1 MAEDKKDMQVT
12 LLNVRLSFAD
22 MFEPKVQ
29 KNEDGTERKT
39 YGANFLIEKA
49 DDNGN
54 KAKVQAA
61 ANAAKRKKWGD
72 DKAKWPKLKPE
83 KVCLRDGDLEN
94 WEGYADML
102 YVSANRREAD
112 GPPRVITNRKDADKK
127 WITARAGED
136 NCPYAGCYVN
146 AIVRV
151 WAQDNEHG
159 KRVNASVEAIQFLR
173 DGDSFS
179 GAAPINVDEEFSDD
193 MVGEEGS
200 LGDEDNGGY
209 GDDDDDGDDSLV

>member
-1 MAEDKKDMQVT
+1 V
-12 LLNVRLSFAD
+12 
-22 MFEPKVQ
+22 
-29 KNEDGTERKT
+29 G
-39 YGANFLIEKA
+39 
-49 DDNGN
+49 
-54 KAKVQAA
+54 
-61 ANAAKRKKWGD
+61 
-72 DKAKWPKLKPE
+72 LKPE

>member
-61 ANAAKRKKWGD
+61 ANAAKRKKWG
-72 DKAKWPKLKPE
+72 
-83 KVCLRDGDLEN
+83 
-94 WEGYADML
+94 
-102 YVSANRREAD
+102 
-112 GPPRVITNRKDADKK
+112 
-127 WITARAGED
+127 
-136 NCPYAGCYVN
+136 
-146 AIVRV
+146 
-151 WAQDNEHG
+151 
-159 KRVNASVEAIQFLR
+159 
-173 DGDSFS
+173 
-179 GAAPINVDEEFSDD
+179 
-193 MVGEEGS
+193 
-200 LGDEDNGGY
+200 
-209 GDDDDDGDDSLV
+209 